1 MQTKIIRLFL
11 NFGKS
16 RVQYNTQRI
25 FCVWNCPSCV
35 KQFTDMFSRV
45 FIQARKH
52 YAFTPCALA
61 TTRFRSC
68 FDKKPSLVT
77 SVATS
82 FFFYSLS
89 VFYRDFD
96 VEGDSQDC
104 PDDSDFTE
112 VYNGIASWSK
122 IIGRYCG
129 SVIPPA
135 ITSDSNK
142 LRIEFHSNTQYAG
155 RGFDAM
161 YSLKVIGEQGI
172 YMCYYY

>member
-1 MQTKIIRLFL
+1 M
-11 NFGKS
+11 
-16 RVQYNTQRI
+16 
-25 FCVWNCPSCV
+25 
-35 KQFTDMFSRV
+35 
-45 FIQARKH
+45 
-52 YAFTPCALA
+52 
-61 TTRFRSC
+61 
-68 FDKKPSLVT
+68 
-77 SVATS
+77 ATS
-82 FFFYSLS
+82 WSESFYSLS

-161 YSLKVIGEQGI
+161 YSLKAIGERGI
-172 YMCYYY
+172 YVCYYYY

>member
-16 RVQYNTQRI
+16 RVQYNTQASSVFEI
-25 FCVWNCPSCV
+25 VLHV
-35 KQFTDMFSRV
+35 QFTDMFSRV

-82 FFFYSLS
+82 FFFL
-89 VFYRDFD
+89 FPFRF
-96 VEGDSQDC
+96 
-104 PDDSDFTE
+104 
-112 VYNGIASWSK
+112 
-122 IIGRYCG
+122 
-129 SVIPPA
+129 
-135 ITSDSNK
+135 
-142 LRIEFHSNTQYAG
+142 L
-155 RGFDAM
+155 
-161 YSLKVIGEQGI
+161 QGL
-172 YMCYYY
+172 

>member
-1 MQTKIIRLFL
+1 MYSIIHSASSVFEIVLHVWSNLLICSQGFSSKRESIMHSLPVHWLPRAFVRVLTK
-11 NFGKS
+11 N
-16 RVQYNTQRI
+16 
-25 FCVWNCPSCV
+25 
-35 KQFTDMFSRV
+35 
-45 FIQARKH
+45 
-52 YAFTPCALA
+52 
-61 TTRFRSC
+61 
-68 FDKKPSLVT
+68 LVT
-77 SVATS
+77 SLATS
-82 FFFYSLS
+82 WSESFYSLS

-161 YSLKVIGEQGI
+161 YSLKAIGEQGI
-172 YMCYYY
+172 YVCYYYY

>member
-1 MQTKIIRLFL
+1 M
-11 NFGKS
+11 
-16 RVQYNTQRI
+16 
-25 FCVWNCPSCV
+25 
-35 KQFTDMFSRV
+35 
-45 FIQARKH
+45 
-52 YAFTPCALA
+52 
-61 TTRFRSC
+61 
-68 FDKKPSLVT
+68 
-77 SVATS
+77 
-82 FFFYSLS
+82 
-89 VFYRDFD
+89 FYRDFD

-155 RGFDAM
+155 RGFDAV
-161 YSLKVIGEQGI
+161 YSLKAIGEQGNYVCYLFI
-172 YMCYYY
+172 YFFLPFHSVDFKILVLLCCFIVFVFDG